1 MEQEFAELKKQVE
14 TLQKELSRVSDEAEV
29 RKTHF
34 KYGYY
39 LDKCLYN
46 EVVDMFSD
54 HPDAYVEFLGGRY
67 RGKAGIARLYQG
79 RFQQSFVKGR
89 NGPVE
94 GWLLDHLMMQEI
106 VDVDST
112 GKHAWCRM
120 RALMQ
125 AGTHES
131 IEEYYPRGHRQW
143 WEGGLY
149 ENEYIKE
156 DGVWKLFRYRYFPFW
171 HAEHEKGWSH
181 TKKEYIPFARS
192 IFPENPDGPDELVE
206 QRSLWPDTRVVPFH
220 YPNPVTGKR
229 VKPDDLRAPR
239 YGEPVETS
247 EPALVLD
254 LPKDQ
259 KREGAEMREP
269 KVGEKV
275 LPELVQ
281 FKAE

>member
-1 MEQEFAELKKQVE
+1 MDQEFAELKKQVQA
-14 TLQKELSRVSDEAEV
+14 LQKEVSRISDESEV

-54 HPDAYVEFLGGRY
+54 HPDAYVEFLGSRY
-67 RGKAGIARLYQG
+67 RGKAGIKRLYQG
-79 RFQQSFVKGR
+79 RFQETFVKGR
-89 NGPVE
+89 NGPVH
-94 GWLLDHLMMQEI
+94 GWLLDHIMMQDI
-106 VDVDST
+106 VDVDASGT
-112 GKHAWCRM
+112 HAWCRM

-125 AGTHES
+125 AGTHQS

-156 DGVWKLFRYRYFPFW
+156 NGAWKLFRYRYFPFW

-181 TKKEYIPFARS
+181 TKKNYVPWPTVTY
-192 IFPENPDGPDELVE
+192 PEDPLGPDEIFE
-206 QRSLWPDTRVVPFH
+206 QKMLWPDTRVVPFH
-220 YPNPVTGKR
+220 YPHPVTGK
-229 VKPDDLRAPR
+229 PTAQDDLRAPA
-239 YGEPVETS
+239 YGADVSTS
-247 EPALVLD
+247 DPPLTLS
-254 LPKDQ
+254 LP
-259 KREGAEMREP
+259 EGQTRPGASSREP
-269 KVGEKV
+269 KPGEKV

-281 FKAE
+281 NKVE